1 MTELKYTN
9 NGEGVGLHINGN
21 YGKNVGVILCRALV
35 VTLVGSNWRRLALG
49 PHGPPAR
56 GLPAKVFKRFKCHY
70 RPLLLAVP

>member
-35 VTLVGSNWRRLALG
+35 VTLVWEQPETVSAGPSRPSSWR
-49 PHGPPAR
+49 PPGK
-56 GLPAKVFKRFKCHY
+56 GL
-70 RPLLLAVP
+70 